1 MITNDHK
8 KLGNRIRQLRM
19 EHDGMTQADLGKR
32 VDCTRQTIIAIEA
45 GGYVP
50 SLTLAFRIAR
60 VFDVPVERVFQYKDK

>member
-8 KLGNRIRQLRM
+8 RLSNQVRQLRI
-19 EHDGMTQADLGKR
+19 EHGGLTQAELGKR

-60 VFDVPVERVFQYKDK
+60 VFDLPIDRVFQYKDK